1 MIDAFRPL
9 DVVVLG
15 AYILGVTAFG
25 MWLGRRQ
32 RSARDYFLAGRD
44 IPWWAI
50 SFSVIATETSALT
63 FISVPATAYTSDM
76 WMLQLTGGY
85 LVGRIAVAAVLLPLY
100 FRGELST
107 AYQLLG
113 ERFGAVTRRF
123 ASAIFMVTRAFADSV
138 RVFAAAIPIAL
149 ITGWPY
155 WLSILVAGVFTLI
168 YTYYGGLRA
177 VIWVDVIQFFLYL
190 VGGVVAL
197 WALVRLVPGGWDA
210 IVAAAQPEHKFR
222 VLQLDG
228 GPASASWLFTGLIG
242 GAFLSMASHGVDQL
256 IVQRLLAA
264 RSLADARRAVITSG
278 FVVIGQ
284 FALFLVVGIALFAY
298 YQGRTFDPV
307 DEVFPRFIVEGL
319 PPGLSGLIVAG
330 IIAAMMSTVSSSLN
344 SLASAAT
351 HDIYAPLAGRVGD
364 EEHLFK
370 VGRRFTL
377 AWAVVLVGGAM
388 LFELARQDT
397 PIVVVALSIAS
408 FTYGGLLGGFLL
420 AKFSSRADQVDAMI
434 GMGVAIA
441 AMTALWALQQ
451 FGAVPQLVNALWFA
465 LIGTVITLAAGTASS
480 LIRGSGRAGP
490 RATGASR
497 PAHHGAGR

>member
-1 MIDAFRPL
+1 MIDAFQPL

-15 AYILGVTAFG
+15 AYIIGVTAFG
-25 MWLGRRQ
+25 TWLGRRQ

-50 SFSVIATETSALT
+50 AFSVIATETSALT
-63 FISVPATAYTSDM
+63 FISVPATAYTSDL
-76 WMLQLTGGY
+76 WMLQLTAGY
-85 LVGRIAVAAVLLPLY
+85 LVGRIAVAAILLPLY
-100 FRGELST
+100 FRGEVST

-113 ERFGAVTRRF
+113 QRFGVGARRF
-123 ASAIFMVTRAFADSV
+123 ASSIFMVTRAFADSV
-138 RVFAAAIPIAL
+138 RIFAAAIPIAL

-155 WLSILVAGVFTLI
+155 WQSILVAGVFTLI
-168 YTYYGGLRA
+168 YTYFGGLRA

-190 VGGVVAL
+190 FGGAVAL
-197 WALVRLVPGGWDA
+197 WALIRVVPGGWDA
-210 IVAAAQPEHKFR
+210 IVAAAQPEDKFR
-222 VLQLDG
+222 VIDLVG
-228 GPASASWLFTGLIG
+228 GPANVQWLFTGLIG

-264 RSLADARRAVITSG
+264 RSLRDSRRAVITSG
-278 FVVIGQ
+278 IVVIGQ
-284 FALFLVVGIALFAY
+284 FALFLIVGIALFAY
-298 YQGRTFDPV
+298 YQGRAFDPV

-344 SLASAAT
+344 SLASAST
-351 HDIYAPLAGRVGD
+351 HDLYAPLAGRVGD
-364 EEHLFK
+364 EEHLFI

-388 LFELARQDT
+388 LFELMRQDT

-420 AKFSSRADQVDAMI
+420 AKFSSRADQVDAI
-434 GMGVAIA
+434 FGMGLAIGV
-441 AMTALWALQQ
+441 MVALWALQT
-451 FGAVPQLVNALWFA
+451 FEVIPVLVNPLWFS
-465 LIGTVITLAAGTASS
+465 LIGSAITLVAGTASS
-480 LIRGSGRAGP
+480 RIRGSHG
-490 RATGASR
+490 GA
-497 PAHHGAGR
+497 P